1 MKTLSKE
8 SEDKLLSAIQSV
20 CEEVDG
26 GLEPTAAAVKVA
38 NEFQLTPNFI
48 RLVSNG
54 YNTGAVTHQREN
66 GAGILDKLAEVR
78 LVDADEAIKQVYADD
93 ETKKDIL
100 SQKQASASKSFRV
113 VSKLS
118 KQASVLPQL
127 PKLEVPAVEQSELL
141 REHQATKAV
150 KQAYA
155 VVEKQKQLIQQ
166 KRAEY
171 TAAQD
176 SLVGSLGNLAEAVK
190 SSQVWS
196 SADVGRAAE
205 SRFGAAGRA
214 ISHFLAIRDP
224 SIKKASAGFKAVD
237 WRQPPFANIAPI
249 VKKAK
254 EVKRL
259 KVEYQQLVKESQQ
272 KEVAAFSPFG
282 EKLPQEKTVLLK
294 EAAGFLTGML
304 AGSIP
309 RNVATSLATPKET
322 SQLVEDAEL
331 DLSNPDD
338 ENIRR
343 LATVQTMLSDFTRN
357 DEVIS
362 GYEPEE
368 VYNAYNELASL
379 APRLSTQPA
388 AMRALLRKRL
398 TQGGMEPF
406 ETQEVANMEKTISEA
421 QNPRLSFVSMKSGAV
436 NVLANQL
443 SFN

>member
-66 GAGILDKLAEVR
+66 GTGILDKLAEVR

-100 SQKQASASKSFRV
+100 SQKQASASKSFRA

-237 WRQPPFANIAPI
+237 WRQPPFAHIAPI

-259 KVEYQQLVKESQQ
+259 KVEYQKLVKESQQ

-294 EAAGFLTGML
+294 EAVGFLSGLL
-304 AGSIP
+304 AGTVP
-309 RNVATSLATPKET
+309 RGIANSAAPKET
-322 SQLVEDAEL
+322 SQLIEDAEL
-331 DLSNPDD
+331 DLSDPDD

-343 LATVQTMLSDFTRN
+343 LATVQTMLSDFTHN

-362 GYEPEE
+362 GYEPED

-421 QNPRLSFVSMKSGAV
+421 QNPRLSFGSTHKVGAV